1 MLDILY
7 LALGLVSFCL
17 AVMVLIQA
25 GGVYF
30 ADDSVRAR
38 NRRAAI
44 LAKKNNKGCEMSKD
58 ENKEVDEF
66 CKMGVLE
73 TNPVYKII
81 KGVAIFS
88 RHLKITRQA
97 LRGEV

>member
-44 LAKKNNKGCEMSKD
+44 LAKKNNKGYILEK
-58 ENKEVDEF
+58 EEYKEVDEF

-73 TNPVYKII
+73 TTPVYEII
-81 KGVAIFS
+81 KDEVYI
-88 RHLKITRQA
+88 RRYLKLTRQA
-97 LRGEV
+97 LHGEV

>member
-1 MLDILY
+1 MF
-7 LALGLVSFCL
+7 LVLQACEVCL
-17 AVMVLIQA
+17 TDNNVW
-25 GGVYF
+25 
-30 ADDSVRAR
+30 AR

-44 LAKKNNKGCEMSKD
+44 LARKNNIGYELSED
-58 ENKEVDEF
+58 ENMKVDEF

-97 LRGEV
+97 LHGEV